1 MASSTSV
8 ILAYEFTKS
17 SYVRMADHQH
27 GLAVFR
33 HAGRLTRN
41 YPPRIGKQT
50 QCTLLS
56 IETVL
61 AWILVVV
68 KLLKVQLNL
77 KVWCATLCEPAY
89 QQEGSQSSVLCSLA
103 LRAKTICHLLPM
115 RGPFISPIPLGE
127 NSLAT
132 CYIAAVRQSV
142 VCCSVPLNTYLLY
155 LFQKCMFIIVC
166 CGRLNSVSLCATA

>member
-8 ILAYEFTKS
+8 ILAYEFTES
-17 SYVRMADHQH
+17 SYARMADHQH
-27 GLAVFR
+27 GLAAFR
-33 HAGRLTRN
+33 HASQLTRN
-41 YPPRIGKQT
+41 YTLRLGKQA

-56 IETVL
+56 LETVL
-61 AWILVVV
+61 ASILVVV

-103 LRAKTICHLLPM
+103 QRAKTVCRLLPM
-115 RGPFISPIPLGE
+115 RSLFITLIPLGG

-132 CYIAAVRQSV
+132 CYLAAVRQSV
-142 VCCSVPLNTYLLY
+142 VCCSVPL
-155 LFQKCMFIIVC
+155 
-166 CGRLNSVSLCATA
+166 STA